1 MKFSRGVTLQLNF
14 ATTNRVIVPILNGLK
29 RAGGV
34 YNSATGHLTS
44 LAWAE
49 LVMHPIATNIKASVT
64 GSTPALSWPARHGL
78 VD

>member
-34 YNSATGHLTS
+34 YNSATG
-44 LAWAE
+44 A
-49 LVMHPIATNIKASVT
+49 PYIT
-64 GSTPALSWPARHGL
+64 GVGRACDAPHRHQHQGERHRQHAG
-78 VD
+78 VVVAG